1 MKITNA
7 VEKIINKETKDK
19 EIDLDK
25 YSEIMADLT
34 GDEYVE
40 LINKLSE
47 LGYTVSSKEE
57 DEEDEEADA
66 LINSNDIKSI
76 ISRFPLLTKEQ
87 ELDLANKKLEGD
99 LDAKELLI
107 NSNLRLVVSIVKKYL
122 NRGVEFPDLFSAGCT
137 GLTMAVDK
145 FDPSKGYKLSTFA
158 TWWIRQQ
165 ITSEIST
172 MGRMIRIPVNTAQ
185 KVNEVKKAKRALE
198 IDLNREPS
206 LEEVAERLGITEE
219 KVIELLSY
227 DIQPISYDQ
236 AISSDS
242 DDTLLDFISTELV
255 DEDET
260 SDIIKALDE
269 IELKKEVRT
278 LMRTLTPREKQVILL
293 RKGFINNKVYKLQ
306 EIGEILGVTKQM
318 VKSIEE
324 KATHKMK
331 IESVVIQMSE
341 N

>member
-87 ELDLANKKLEGD
+87 ELDLANKKLKGD

>member
-7 VEKIINKETKDK
+7 VEKIISKETKDK

-40 LINKLSE
+40 LINNLSE

-57 DEEDEEADA
+57 EEEDEEADA

-87 ELDLANKKLEGD
+87 ELDLANKKLKGD

-122 NRGVEFPDLFSAGCT
+122 NRGVDFPDLFSAGCT

-165 ITSEIST
+165 ITSEISI

-198 IDLNREPS
+198 LDLNREPS
-206 LEEVAERLGITEE
+206 LEEVAEKLGITKE
-219 KVIELLSY
+219 KVVELLSY

-293 RKGFINNKVYKLQ
+293 RKGFINNRVYKLQ

-331 IESVVIQMSE
+331 IESVVIQMGE

>member
-1 MKITNA
+1 MLHDR
-7 VEKIINKETKDK
+7 V
-19 EIDLDK
+19 
-25 YSEIMADLT
+25 
-34 GDEYVE
+34 
-40 LINKLSE
+40 SE
-47 LGYTVSSKEE
+47 LVKVVEERVS
-57 DEEDEEADA
+57 
-66 LINSNDIKSI
+66 I
-76 ISRFPLLTKEQ
+76 
-87 ELDLANKKLEGD
+87 
-99 LDAKELLI
+99 LDATSR
-107 NSNLRLVVSIVKKYL
+107 NSVLEVKSSC
-122 NRGVEFPDLFSAGCT
+122 ED
-137 GLTMAVDK
+137 
-145 FDPSKGYKLSTFA
+145 
-158 TWWIRQQ
+158 
-165 ITSEIST
+165 
-172 MGRMIRIPVNTAQ
+172 
-185 KVNEVKKAKRALE
+185 EVKKAKRALE

>member
-76 ISRFPLLTKEQ
+76 ISRFPLLTNEQ
-87 ELDLANKKLEGD
+87 ELDLANKKLKGD

>member
-57 DEEDEEADA
+57 EEDEEADA